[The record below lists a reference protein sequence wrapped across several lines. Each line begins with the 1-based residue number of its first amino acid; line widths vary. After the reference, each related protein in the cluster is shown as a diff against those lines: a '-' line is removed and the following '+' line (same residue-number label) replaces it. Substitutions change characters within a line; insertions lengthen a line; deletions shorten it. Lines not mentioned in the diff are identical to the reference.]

1 MLYKFKSRA
10 AADLIMLE
18 AQGRQVLKIIGK
30 DPAPRGIV
38 TAEQIPA
45 AIAALEEAV
54 RQDEARRAALAEEAG
69 DSADADAAEP
79 KEVVHLRQRVAP
91 FIEMLRR
98 TAHEGYDLVWGA

>member
-18 AQGRQVLKIIGK
+18 PQGRQVLTLMGK
-30 DPAPRGIV
+30 TPGPSGIV

-45 AIAALEEAV
+45 AIAALQAAV
-54 RQDEARRAALAEEAG
+54 AAEEALPPP
-69 DSADADAAEP
+69 ADAEGDDTPES
-79 KEVVHLRQRVAP
+79 ERQDVVRLRQRVAP

-98 TAHEGYDLVWGA
+98 SAVEGVDVVWGA